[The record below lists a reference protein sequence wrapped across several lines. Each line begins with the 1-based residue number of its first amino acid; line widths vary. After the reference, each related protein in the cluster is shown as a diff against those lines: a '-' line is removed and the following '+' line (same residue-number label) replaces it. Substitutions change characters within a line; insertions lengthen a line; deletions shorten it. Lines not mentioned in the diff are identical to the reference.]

1 MNRRW
6 RTRAQDVRP
15 GEAVLASSR
24 LASDDQEIVDEGER
38 GEVSAVLD
46 GGDFFEEDAGLVVLQ
61 VEIESGST
69 RYWRYRPG
77 AWVELPNHQ
86 TFQSIA

>member
-1 MNRRW
+1 M
-6 RTRAQDVRP
+6 
-15 GEAVLASSR
+15 LASSR

-46 GGDFFEEDAGLVVLQ
+46 GGDFFKEDAGLVVLQ
-61 VEIESGST
+61 VEVESGST
-69 RYWRYRPG
+69 RYWRYRPD

-86 TFQSIA
+86 TFRSIA